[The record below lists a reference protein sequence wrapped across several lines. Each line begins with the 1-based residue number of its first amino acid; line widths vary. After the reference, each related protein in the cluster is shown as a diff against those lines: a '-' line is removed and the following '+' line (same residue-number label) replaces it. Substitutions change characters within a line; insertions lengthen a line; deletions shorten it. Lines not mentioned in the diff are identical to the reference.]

1 MYDFLIFNRALSG
14 YGFWRTVVRV
24 NSVFAEF
31 TEECMWL
38 ACGRVLGVIGMHNCL
53 EFDFQYGS

>member
-1 MYDFLIFNRALSG
+1 M
-14 YGFWRTVVRV
+14 RV